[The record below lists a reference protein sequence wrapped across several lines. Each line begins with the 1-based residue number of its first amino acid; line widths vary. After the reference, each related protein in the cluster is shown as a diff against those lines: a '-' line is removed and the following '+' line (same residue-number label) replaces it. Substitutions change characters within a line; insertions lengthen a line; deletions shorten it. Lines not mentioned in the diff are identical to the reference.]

1 MIRIKGHDYGT
12 AHEIAAQLGA
22 DITPARIR
30 DWARRDLIQSYRARG
45 HTWHRLDQAADV
57 ERRTRTST
65 RGQKRRSA

>member
-12 AHEIAAQLGA
+12 ATEIADRLGP
-22 DITPARIR
+22 DITPARVR

-45 HTWHRLDQAADV
+45 RTWHRLDQAAEV

-65 RGQKRRSA
+65 RGRRRSP